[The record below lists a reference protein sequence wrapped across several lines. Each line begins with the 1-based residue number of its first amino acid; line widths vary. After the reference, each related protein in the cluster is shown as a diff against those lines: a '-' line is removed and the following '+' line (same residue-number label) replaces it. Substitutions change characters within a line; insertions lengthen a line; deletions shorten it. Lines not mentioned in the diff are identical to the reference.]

1 MSGQDYEKKLAE
13 KQAIIDAQLKEIAL
27 LNNEKAILQEELK
40 LALLRKYGNSS
51 EMSDEKQPL
60 LFDESTEELE
70 DAPELSEETVE
81 VKISHQEEPRAQAF
95 IPGDSPGRN
104 YPRYS

>member
-1 MSGQDYEKKLAE
+1 MTAQELAE
-13 KQAIIDAQLKEIAL
+13 LPTKTQAYISSLHSEIS
-27 LNNEKAILQEELK
+27 ILQEELK

-51 EMSDEKQPL
+51 EKSDEKQPL
-60 LFDESTEELE
+60 LFDESAEELE

-81 VKISHQEEPRAQAF
+81 VKSHTKKKPRAQAS

>member
-51 EMSDEKQPL
+51 EKSDDKQPL
-60 LFDESTEELE
+60 LFDES
-70 DAPELSEETVE
+70 SEGAEKE
-81 VKISHQEEPRAQAF
+81 
-95 IPGDSPGRN
+95 
-104 YPRYS
+104 YSVPVRRR